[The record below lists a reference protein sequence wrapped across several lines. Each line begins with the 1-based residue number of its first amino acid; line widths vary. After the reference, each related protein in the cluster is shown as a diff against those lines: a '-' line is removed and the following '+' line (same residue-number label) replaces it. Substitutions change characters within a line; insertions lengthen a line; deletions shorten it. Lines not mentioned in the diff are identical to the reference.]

1 LNLPPNPPG
10 PYTSNLTFASDF
22 TLGSYF
28 TAVFGT
34 PAIPAGL
41 DVVQGTSYKAWCVE
55 FNDGIVFTGG
65 PTIFT
70 AANAGP
76 FTFRNSLGSL
86 PADAQSPNW
95 GAVNWL
101 LNNKGAN
108 NVIDIQEAI
117 WILLNGKTHTN
128 QYIAP
133 FEPGDP
139 PVASAATNALVTN
152 ALANRS
158 FVPTAGQLVAV
169 LLDGGD
175 GLVNDGTDKQSLI
188 IEVTVPPAPPCTI
201 TPVTISNTSW
211 NHFNVPGGTSPVVWI
226 HAHIGTPSNITGTTT
241 VNFTGVVFSLNGVN
255 YPLPDGLLTFD
266 SAAPPTITTT
276 FNAGLNRW
284 ETLINPNDLSDEI
297 FFTGAAIPVSANIA
311 AGGKANLTYSV
322 STSDK
327 LLSYS
332 WQWSAAVFTYWPTDW
347 NQAEIQPFH
356 QSLHAG
362 TPLNKMVQQSLIQ
375 GPRGGGGSN
384 FTGSWSATGTAS
396 CPVQ

>member
-1 LNLPPNPPG
+1 MPKIKTGIARLLLGASIFAVIGSAFAAPTLNLPPNPPG

-101 LNNKGAN
+101 LNNKGGN

-117 WILLNGKTHTN
+117 WILLNNSSHSN
-128 QYIAP
+128 PFIAAV
-133 FEPGDP
+133 EPSVP
-139 PVASAATNALVTN
+139 SAATNALVTA
-152 ALANRS
+152 ALTHNS
-158 FVPTAGQLVAV
+158 FVPTAGQIVAV

-175 GLVNDGTDKQSLI
+175 GLANNHTDVQSLI
-188 IEVTVPPAPPCTI
+188 IEVTVPRQFTGCTVTQGGWGAPAHGNNPGTVLNAAFPVVY
-201 TPVTISNTSW
+201 PAGVTIGSINTLHFTSSNAVRNFLPQGGPPSFLNTSAIDPTARTSAGV
-211 NHFNVPGGTSPVVWI
+211 FAGQVLALQLNVDIEGLGSLVLS
-226 HAHIGTPSNITGTTT
+226 GTGTGLDGDT
-241 VNFTGVVFSLNGVN
+241 VAQVL
-255 YPLPDGLLTFD
+255 
-266 SAAPPTITTT
+266 AA
-276 FNAGLNRW
+276 
-284 ETLINPNDLSDEI
+284 
-297 FFTGAAIPVSANIA
+297 ANIA
-311 AGGKANLTYSV
+311 L
-322 STSDK
+322 
-327 LLSYS
+327 
-332 WQWSAAVFTYWPTDW
+332 
-347 NQAEIQPFH
+347 
-356 QSLHAG
+356 
-362 TPLNKMVQQSLIQ
+362 
-375 GPRGGGGSN
+375 GGGGLPAGFASYSSLN
-384 FTGSWSATGTAS
+384 DLIDNLNGSFDGCVADGFAS
-396 CPVQ
+396 SHLH